1 MKKKSL
7 FLIITSSILGL
18 GVILILIGLA
28 FGGKIYS
35 FSIGRNT
42 KVSTKSVSHE
52 LPAISLSDT
61 KDIQSLDF
69 DLSANNIE
77 IKTGNEFSIQG
88 SRLSENTVKDGVWTI
103 KSYYSDY
110 FYNFEIFGLNLP
122 IPRFQNN
129 KKDYEKLIITLPQN
143 ITLQEVSI
151 EASAAKLNID
161 LLKCETFDLD
171 VSAGDASIQSLFAN
185 ASDISVSAGEL
196 DIEQYQIA
204 KSADIECSVGD
215 LTFGK
220 KRYAKENVCSNL
232 DVTCSLGDADIYGKL
247 TGNTSIECSL
257 GDTTLYLAGGQKNYS
272 VNHSSSSLGDV
283 TYNTEHGSSSDSDE
297 VYGTLDVDCTMG
309 DIDIYYL
316 GN

>member
-7 FLIITSSILGL
+7 FLIITGSILGL

-42 KVSTKSVSHE
+42 TGAPKSVSHQ

-61 KDIQSLDF
+61 RDIQSLDF
-69 DLSANNIE
+69 DLSANSIQ
-77 IKTGNEFSIQG
+77 IKTGNEFSVQG
-88 SRLSENTVKDGVWTI
+88 GRLSENTVENGVWTI

-110 FYNFEIFGLNLP
+110 FYNIEIFGLNLP
-122 IPRFQNN
+122 IPKFRQS
-129 KKDYEKLIITLPQN
+129 KKNYEKLTITLPQN
-143 ITLQEVSI
+143 IKLQEVSI
-151 EASAAKLNID
+151 EAAAAELNID
-161 LLKCETFDLD
+161 LLDCETFDLE
-171 VSAGDASIQSLFAN
+171 VSAGDASVQSLFAN
-185 ASDISVSAGEL
+185 TADISVSAGQL
-196 DIEQYQIA
+196 DVEQYQIA
-204 KSADIECSVGD
+204 ESADIECSVGD

-220 KRYAKENVCSNL
+220 KRYAKENVCNDL

-247 TGNTSIECSL
+247 TGNNSIECSL
-257 GDTTLYLAGGQKNYS
+257 GDTTLYLAGGQINYS
-272 VNHSSSSLGDV
+272 IDHSSSSLGDV
-283 TYNTEHGSSSDSDE
+283 TYNSEHGSSSSSNE

-309 DIDIYYL
+309 NIDVYYL